1 MTHAPRTPRNPHA
14 LASRGFT
21 LVELL
26 IVISVML
33 ILMGLL
39 VLGVGAI
46 LTKAKVK
53 STEALIK
60 RLQLATDDFQTK
72 VGYLPHDGLDD
83 TFRTPD
89 GTDVQSSAALY
100 NQLTQKKTKAKVSKA
115 GDVTGYTE
123 ITPVLDDLG
132 QDSLSAP
139 NPPDDENARDIVDA
153 WGNAIHYD
161 NVRAGFSPQ
170 DSAVVHRHEGEAHE
184 SDVRNSDAVAIPGA
198 QNKDGYDIWSHG
210 PNGHT
215 ENFDYKETIANFN
228 LSDAE

>member
-1 MTHAPRTPRNPHA
+1 MTHAQHAPRNPHSP
-14 LASRGFT
+14 ASRGFT

-39 VLGVGAI
+39 VVGVGAI
-46 LTKAKVK
+46 LTKAKVR
-53 STEALIK
+53 STEALIE
-60 RLQLATDDFQTK
+60 RLQLSTDDFQTQ
-72 VGYLPHDGLDD
+72 VGYLPHDGMDD

-100 NQLTQKKTKAKVSKA
+100 NQLTQKITKAKRDPSGAVI
-115 GDVTGYTE
+115 DYIE

-139 NPPDDENARDIVDA
+139 NPPDDEHARDIVDA

-161 NVRAGFSPQ
+161 NVRGGFSPQ
-170 DSAVVHRHEGEAHE
+170 DSAQVHRHSGEAHE
-184 SDVRNSDAVAIPGA
+184 PDVRNSDAVAATGA

-215 ENFDYKETIANFN
+215 AEFDYRETIANFN
-228 LSDAE
+228 LSDE